1 MNETTVI
8 KGREMFGI
16 VMVTCPLDF
25 VEIIT
30 TSLLKKRLAAAIN
43 ILPTIHSW
51 YWWENSI
58 HSTKEA
64 LLLVKTLTSEFPK
77 LEQTVKELHPWGI
90 DASDA
95 DDQNGHLPNSSSSE
109 IQWGSCAVCRV
120 IHSHRDRRK
129 SNLDC

>member
-1 MNETTVI
+1 MNESSVL

-77 LEQTVKELHPWGI
+77 LEQTVRELHPYQVPSIIMLPIVVGTDDYVNWSSQEVN
-90 DASDA
+90 ASPETYA
-95 DDQNGHLPNSSSSE
+95 P
-109 IQWGSCAVCRV
+109 
-120 IHSHRDRRK
+120 SHFVDNV
-129 SNLDC
+129 S

>member
-1 MNETTVI
+1 MNESTVI

-77 LEQTVKELHPWGI
+77 LEQTVRELHPYQVPSI
-90 DASDA
+90 VMLPIVASS
-95 DDQNGHLPNSSSSE
+95 DDYTNWISQEVNASP
-109 IQWGSCAVCRV
+109 
-120 IHSHRDRRK
+120 K
-129 SNLDC
+129 T